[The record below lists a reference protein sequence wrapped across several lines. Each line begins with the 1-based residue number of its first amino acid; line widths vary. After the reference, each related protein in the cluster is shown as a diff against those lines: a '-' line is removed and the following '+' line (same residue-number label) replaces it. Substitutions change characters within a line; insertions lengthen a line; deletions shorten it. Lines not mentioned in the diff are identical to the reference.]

1 MKQLWMGLQMTD
13 KDIITNIKDLE
24 EILKQGIKIHDDI
37 IVSKQ
42 ILQKAREVEN
52 EG

>member
-1 MKQLWMGLQMTD
+1 MEIIHSLDDYNQALI
-13 KDIITNIKDLE
+13 DIE

-42 ILQKAREVEN
+42 ILQKAREV
-52 EG
+52 